1 MSRTGKRGKAKLG
14 RTNIEVT
21 QLETYTF
28 QELFNIYM
36 FAKEAEGL
44 ARIEYFEREDLYE
57 YIYEYCNALAEK
69 IFEQGQHSKAGT
81 YFYKAIQAKKKAD
94 AKGALK

>member
-1 MSRTGKRGKAKLG
+1 MSRTSKRGKSKLG

-21 QLETYTF
+21 QDKTYTF

-44 ARIEYFEREDLYE
+44 ARRTLENNCVYAIPY
-57 YIYEYCNALAEK
+57 
-69 IFEQGQHSKAGT
+69 T
-81 YFYKAIQAKKKAD
+81 Y
-94 AKGALK
+94 